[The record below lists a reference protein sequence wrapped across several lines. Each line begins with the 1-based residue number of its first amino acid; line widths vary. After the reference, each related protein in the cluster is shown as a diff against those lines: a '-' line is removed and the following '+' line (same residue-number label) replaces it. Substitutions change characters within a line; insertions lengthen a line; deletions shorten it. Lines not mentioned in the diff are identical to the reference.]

1 MVEDGRMRIAMIS
14 EHASPLAA
22 LGGPDAGGQNLHVA
36 ELSAALATAG
46 HDVRVYT
53 RRDSRKL
60 PDIVEYGPGV
70 SVVHVPAGPA
80 RPVAKDGLLPYM
92 GTFGRW
98 LAEQWSAGVWAP
110 DVLHAHF
117 WMSGVAAL
125 VASPA
130 RAVPVVLTYH
140 ALGVVKRRYQGAQD
154 TSPAQRIGYERILG
168 RQVDQVIAQCSDEL
182 AELVALG
189 VPRRSIRLVP
199 SGVDASRFTPAGPAA
214 LPPGTNRILSVGRL
228 VERKGYADL
237 IEAMRL
243 LPDAEAVI
251 VGGPPVTELADDP
264 VARHLL
270 SLAEERGVADRVRLT
285 GAVPREEMPQWY
297 RSAALVA
304 CPAWYEPFGL
314 TPLEAMACG
323 VPVVAYAVGGFIDT
337 VVDNVTG
344 HLVPP
349 RDWRALAKTLRT
361 LLSDPVRRL
370 EFGAAAVDRAAECY
384 SWARTADQL
393 LAVYRRL
400 ANVQEPAEATA
411 EVVTTV

>member
-1 MVEDGRMRIAMIS
+1 MPDDAVMRIAMIS

-22 LGGPDAGGQNLHVA
+22 LGGVDAGGQNLHVA
-36 ELSAALATAG
+36 ELSAALAAAG
-46 HDVRVYT
+46 HEVRVYT

-60 PDIVEYGPGV
+60 PDIVECGPGV

-80 RPVAKDGLLPYM
+80 KAVPKDGLLPFM
-92 GTFGRW
+92 GAFGQW
-98 LAEQWSAGVWAP
+98 LAAHWGTSDWAP
-110 DVLHAHF
+110 DVVHAHF
-117 WMSGVAAL
+117 WMSGLAAL
-125 VASPA
+125 TA
-130 RAVPVVLTYH
+130 RARYPVPVVQTYH
-140 ALGVVKRRYQGAQD
+140 ALGSVKRRYQGAQD

-189 VPRRSIRLVP
+189 VPRQHIRLVP
-199 SGVDASRFTPAGPAA
+199 SGVDATRFTPSGPAA
-214 LPPGTNRILSVGRL
+214 LQPGTGRILSVGRL

-251 VGGPPVTELADDP
+251 VGGPPVTELGDDP
-264 VARHLL
+264 VAQHLL
-270 SLAEERGVADRVRLT
+270 SLARERGVADRVTLT
-285 GAVPREEMPQWY
+285 GAVPREEMPMWY
-297 RSAALVA
+297 RSADLVA

-344 HLVPP
+344 HLVPQ
-349 RDWRALAKTLRT
+349 RDWRALAKTLRM
-361 LLSDPVRRL
+361 LLIDPVRRL

-393 LAVYRRL
+393 LAIYRRL
-400 ANVQEPAEATA
+400 ADVREPAEATA
-411 EVVTTV
+411 EVVTLS